1 MRLTIYT
8 DYALRMLIY
17 LGVHGDRLCSIGTI
31 ASSYGISK
39 NHLMKIVVDL
49 AANGIIQSVRGN
61 GGGIRLAK
69 PPSEIAIGDV
79 VRITE
84 SDMFLVA
91 CFDAAAPA
99 CRISSDCKLRAA
111 LAQALGSFMSV
122 LDGYTLADVIV
133 NRQSRI
139 QSLLGIEIVADR
151 PAPAAGRAA
160 AAGSAP
166 RRLR

>member
-8 DYALRMLIY
+8 DYALRTLIY
-17 LGVHGDRLCSIGTI
+17 LGVNGDRLCSIATI
-31 ASSYGISK
+31 ATSYGISK

-49 AANGIIQSVRGN
+49 AANGVIESVRGN

-69 PPSEIAIGDV
+69 PPSEIGIGDV

-91 CFDAAAPA
+91 CFDSEGPS
-99 CRISSDCKLRAA
+99 CRISSDCKLRAV
-111 LAQALGSFMSV
+111 LAQALSAFLAV
-122 LDGYTLADVIV
+122 LDDYTLADVIV
-133 NRQSRI
+133 KHNKI
-139 QSLLGIEIVADR
+139 QSLLGIEIVSVRNAAIERR
-151 PAPAAGRAA
+151 PPATRT
-160 AAGSAP
+160 SL